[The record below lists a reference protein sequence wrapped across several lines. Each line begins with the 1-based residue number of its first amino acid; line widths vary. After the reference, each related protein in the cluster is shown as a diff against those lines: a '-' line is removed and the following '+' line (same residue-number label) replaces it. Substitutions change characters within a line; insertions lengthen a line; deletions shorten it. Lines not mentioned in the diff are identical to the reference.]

1 VTRSIASQAQTL
13 LISVREARLTL
24 DRIFLAA
31 DVHEGLVPAVR
42 DHALASA
49 ALGLGGWPMVRD
61 RNAAIG
67 AGDASRIGVTT
78 DERGACIDA
87 RGLHAWLAGATILD
101 LCIDAAQPG
110 GRATVRVRDV
120 ADRAELAVLA
130 ALAHRHGARVAIRG
144 SDDGAD
150 AVTIDVTIVDSPRAH
165 GEWDPVLHRALHD
178 GLEVDAGLW
187 WELHHLSNRALSPD
201 TVESRRHAGPII
213 VTADGKV
220 IGRPVDDDTDFALLR
235 QGPERATTDS
245 IHSKER
251 QQ

>member
-1 VTRSIASQAQTL
+1 SRLVLSRGAHAVTRSIASQAQTL

-87 RGLHAWLAGATILD
+87 RGLHAWLAG
-101 LCIDAAQPG
+101 
-110 GRATVRVRDV
+110 
-120 ADRAELAVLA
+120 
-130 ALAHRHGARVAIRG
+130 
-144 SDDGAD
+144 
-150 AVTIDVTIVDSPRAH
+150 
-165 GEWDPVLHRALHD
+165 
-178 GLEVDAGLW
+178 
-187 WELHHLSNRALSPD
+187 
-201 TVESRRHAGPII
+201 
-213 VTADGKV
+213 
-220 IGRPVDDDTDFALLR
+220 
-235 QGPERATTDS
+235 
-245 IHSKER
+245 
-251 QQ
+251 